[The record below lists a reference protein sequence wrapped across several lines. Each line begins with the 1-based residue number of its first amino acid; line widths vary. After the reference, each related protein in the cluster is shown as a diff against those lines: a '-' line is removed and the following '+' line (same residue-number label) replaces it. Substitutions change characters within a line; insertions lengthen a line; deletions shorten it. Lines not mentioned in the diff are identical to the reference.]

1 MVGSGKLSTHFM
13 RRLKNCMSIDNNVS
27 WIDWKTTLKTCHIY
41 CTPGE
46 KSSFAAW
53 EDKINST
60 CFQGSWEASE
70 LNASLGG
77 KSGW

>member
-1 MVGSGKLSTHFM
+1 
-13 RRLKNCMSIDNNVS
+13 
-27 WIDWKTTLKTCHIY
+27 LKTCHIY